1 MDGILKKKLICM
13 LLAVLTGCVVTGAA
27 MRGKALEYKIEET
40 QKGLAEEVFRFHVLA
55 NSNSEADQELKLK
68 VRDGV
73 ISYMKEQLPEN
84 ADKEKTKW
92 WAKEHLQELETV
104 AGEIIGNEGYSY
116 KVSAKVETISF
127 PKKTYGDITFP
138 AGDYEALR
146 ILIGEAN
153 GNNWWCVLYPN
164 LCFVDSIHA
173 VVPKEEKEELKEVL
187 TDEEYEVITVGTKF
201 KIKWFFLG
209 Q

>member
-1 MDGILKKKLICM
+1 MDEMWKKKLICM
-13 LLAVLTGCVVTGAA
+13 VISIVAGFLVTGGVI
-27 MRGKALEYKIEET
+27 RGRALAYKMEET

-68 VRDGV
+68 VRDGI
-73 ISYMKEQLPEN
+73 ISYMKEQLSED
-84 ADKEKTKW
+84 ADKEETRRW
-92 WAKEHLQELETV
+92 ARRNLNQLENVAKE
-104 AGEIIGNEGYSY
+104 IIINEGFAYD
-116 KVSAKVETISF
+116 VDAKVEMISF

-146 ILIGEAN
+146 ILIGDAV

>member
-1 MDGILKKKLICM
+1 MDEMWKKKLICM
-13 LLAVLTGCVVTGAA
+13 VISIVAGFLVTGGVI
-27 MRGKALEYKIEET
+27 RGRALAYKMEET

-68 VRDGV
+68 VRDGI
-73 ISYMKEQLPEN
+73 ISYMKEQLSED
-84 ADKEKTKW
+84 ADKEETRRW
-92 WAKEHLQELETV
+92 ARRNLNQLENVAKE
-104 AGEIIGNEGYSY
+104 IIINEGFAYD
-116 KVSAKVETISF
+116 VDAKVETISF

-146 ILIGEAN
+146 ILIGDAV